1 MLGVVEG
8 LLYAHKAGLD
18 LNQVI
23 NLIKTGAAS
32 STAWHVLGSRMVNRD
47 FEVNFLKISYKL

>member
-1 MLGVVEG
+1 MLGTVEG

-18 LNQVI
+18 LEQVI

-32 STAWHVLGSRMVNRD
+32 STAWHVLGTRMLNRD
-47 FEVNFLKISYKL
+47 FEVNLLSIHKY

>member
-18 LNQVI
+18 LEQVI
-23 NLIKTGAAS
+23 NLIKTGAAN

-47 FEVNFLKISYKL
+47 FEVHLYVSFNK